1 MGQMLRALKL
11 IWLAGS
17 VLFLSSVLA
26 QTAEHSAES
35 IASAL
40 RAEQFDRALDLLQAA
55 LQEFPNNG
63 QLWTMQGV
71 AYAGRGQRQE
81 ALTSF
86 RRALKKLGDYEIK
99 EHELDTKDQAKY
111 GLGAGLSGRR
121 FVRTVKNNPG
131 ACAGDG
137 QTTPLRNA
145 ASPRQ
150 RRSRFSSRISSTFGS

>member
-55 LQEFPNNG
+55 LQKFPSNG

-71 AYAGRGQRQE
+71 AYAGKGQRKE

-86 RRALKKLGDYEIK
+86 RRALKIFPDNVPALQGTAQIDYDAGNPEGISVI
-99 EHELDTKDQAKY
+99 EHL
-111 GLGAGLSGRR
+111 
-121 FVRTVKNNPG
+121 
-131 ACAGDG
+131 
-137 QTTPLRNA
+137 LR
-145 ASPRQ
+145 
-150 RRSRFSSRISSTFGS
+150 